1 MLDGLPLRGERLTLP
16 RPTRAWSAR
25 RPLKRWRYVGV
36 YGPDAMLCAA
46 DVAIAGLG
54 QQFWAVWDRARLRE
68 RTVIRPTR
76 PRPVSVPDGRLIV
89 RDGDV
94 EIDLTLVDD
103 GEAVEVAS
111 PHGRSFIWTRKQPVR
126 ARGTVRIAGR
136 AIPVDA
142 PGLIDDSAGYH
153 ARNTAW
159 EWSAGGGT
167 SAAGERVV
175 WNLVTGV
182 HDGAQVSERTVW
194 VDGVARAVAPVA
206 FSPAL
211 DAVGGLRFAEEARR
225 ARRDELLVFASD
237 YVQPFGSFA
246 GTLPGGVELRDGFGV
261 MERHTARW

>member
-1 MLDGLPLRGERLTLP
+1 MLDELPLRDERLTLP
-16 RPTRAWSAR
+16 RPTRRWSAR

-36 YGPDAMLCAA
+36 YGPEAMLCAA

-54 QQFWAVWDRARLRE
+54 QQFWAVWDRVQLRE
-68 RTVIRPTR
+68 RTALRA
-76 PRPVSVPDGRLIV
+76 RPVAVPDGRLVV

-94 EIDLTLVDD
+94 EVDLELHDD
-103 GEAVEVAS
+103 GDAVEVAS
-111 PHGRSFIWTRKQPVR
+111 RHGRSYIWTRKQPVR
-126 ARGTVRIAGR
+126 ARGTARIGSREIA
-136 AIPVDA
+136 VDA

-153 ARNTAW
+153 ARRTAW

-167 SAAGERVV
+167 GAAGQRVV

-182 HDGAQVSERTVW
+182 HDGADVSERTVW
-194 VDGVARAVAPVA
+194 VDGVAHAVPPAG

-211 DAVGGLRFAEEARR
+211 DAVGDLRFAEEARR

-237 YVQPFGSFA
+237 YVQPFGTFA
-246 GTLPGGVELRDGFGV
+246 GTLPGGVELREGFGV

>member
-1 MLDGLPLRGERLTLP
+1 MLDGLPLRGERLTAR
-16 RPTRAWSAR
+16 RPTRRWSAR

-36 YGPDAMLCAA
+36 YGPEAMLCAA

-54 QQFWAVWDRARLRE
+54 QQFWAVWDRAELRE
-68 RTVIRPTR
+68 RTALRG
-76 PRPVSVPDGRLIV
+76 RPVAVPDGRLVV

-94 EIDLTLVDD
+94 EAELELVDD

-111 PHGRSFIWTRKQPVR
+111 RHGRSYIWTRKQPVR

-136 AIPVDA
+136 AIAVDA

-153 ARNTAW
+153 ARHTAW

-182 HDGAQVSERTVW
+182 HDGAEVSERTVW
-194 VDGVARAVAPVA
+194 VDGVAHPVRPVV

-211 DAVGGLRFAEEARR
+211 DAVGGLRFTEEARR

-237 YVQPFGSFA
+237 YVQPFGTFA
-246 GTLPGGVELRDGFGV
+246 GTLPGGVELRAGYGV